1 MRLLIGA
8 WHLYLDS
15 DIVICSM
22 VQIWALYLN
31 FEGTKTINVLE
42 VLIWGFGGCRMFL
55 TGVWYLSLCLDMV
68 TGLSYTHVPNF
79 GSHLDFEGAKNIHV
93 L

>member
-1 MRLLIGA
+1 MFQILALC
-8 WHLYLDS
+8 LD
-15 DIVICSM
+15 
-22 VQIWALYLN
+22 
-31 FEGTKTINVLE
+31 FEGTKKKINVLE

-55 TGVWYLSLCLDMV
+55 TGVCYLCLGLDMV